1 MNITML
7 TFILNDHEKFI
18 INIDNAEDII
28 DCCYQSQVTLYI
40 NDKKRSIGKSII
52 TDFAQELKRKLTLTL
67 SNELILHPSI
77 EKNIGYYWNQ
87 KLNEDSSNL
96 FLIQGKEESYWVG
109 STYLLWTTD
118 SRKKN
123 QRYATWLY
131 NDTQGNIIFEVTPTY
146 PDTFIDPEDPAD
158 LKAYQEWMEKKYKP
172 FFTRTIPRDVGI
184 QWLDQANLILQTIS
198 DNVKMLEEKYKNENE
213 E

>member
-1 MNITML
+1 MY
-7 TFILNDHEKFI
+7 ILKYKT
-18 INIDNAEDII
+18 DIYFKSLI
-28 DCCYQSQVTLYI
+28 STLYLS
-40 NDKKRSIGKSII
+40 DKTVDVFIYFKDGTLAFIDI
-52 TDFAQELKRKLTLTL
+52 TSPKPNIKEFKELKRKLTLTL